1 MGPGMP
7 PVTGAEAIAALYAS
21 TTRRHADGTPLTSHV
36 ISNPILEIA
45 ADGASARVRSRFL
58 VVQAT
63 PTLDLRPIVAGRYD
77 DRFERVDGRWR
88 FSARHMDPRLAGDL
102 REHLTIQLPRPDR
115 SGS

>member
-1 MGPGMP
+1 MA
-7 PVTGAEAIAALYAS
+7 PVTGADAIAALYVS
-21 TTRRHADGTPLTSHV
+21 TTRRHDDGTPLTSHV
-36 ISNPILEIA
+36 ISNPIVEIA
-45 ADGASARVRSRFL
+45 DDRATARVRSRFL

-88 FSARHMDPRLAGDL
+88 FSARHMEPRLAGDL
-102 REHLTIQLPRPDR
+102 RQHLTIELPRPDR